1 MLPQLALDD
10 DAGPLE
16 EADGA
21 RVAGG
26 IGGFNDELGRRTAVP
41 AAKQTA
47 APTTEFGSSTAEER
61 ALAA

>member
-41 AAKQTA
+41 AKQTA